1 MDKENTKTKKVQKP
15 LTKKQQMYVDRF
27 YNENGKTLDPY
38 IAEGLAHFRDQREN
52 DQKLL
57 VKLNEEFWKS
67 WPKGTITMM
76 YIDVDSKGNLLYDL
90 EVKYKRDFRGIKL
103 KYSQEHS
110 VKQTVTDL
118 ISELKKAGLTNE

>member
-1 MDKENTKTKKVQKP
+1 MRQVDKKIKGNKKP

-27 YNENGKTLDPY
+27 YNEDGKTLDPY
-38 IAEGLAHFRDQREN
+38 LAEGLAHFRDQREN

-103 KYSQEHS
+103 KYYQEPS

-118 ISELKKAGLTNE
+118 ISELKKTGLTNE